1 MPSHNSKARI
11 FKLAARAGAS
21 RKSAHSRYGTRLRLG
36 AYVADIIPDREDHPF
51 IHHWIVQRVDSPK
64 ILYLGQE
71 ASFAAALERGHKWL
85 EKLARDHKTKKGAI
99 YEFATAHTLRVESTA
114 AQSAARAPSSGLQRR
129 SSLHSSGPA
138 PDRSE

>member
-1 MPSHNSKARI
+1 MPSRDNKARI

-21 RKSAHSRYGTRLRLG
+21 QKKAPNRYGTRLRLG

-71 ASFAAALERGHKWL
+71 TSFAAALERGHKWL
-85 EKLARDHKTKKGAI
+85 EKLAKDHKKKKGAI
-99 YEFATAHTLRVESTA
+99 YEFATAHALRAGSTA
-114 AQSAARAPSSGLQRR
+114 AQFPARAPSSGLRRR
-129 SSLHSSGPA
+129 SSQHSNGPA
-138 PDRSE
+138 PDRNK